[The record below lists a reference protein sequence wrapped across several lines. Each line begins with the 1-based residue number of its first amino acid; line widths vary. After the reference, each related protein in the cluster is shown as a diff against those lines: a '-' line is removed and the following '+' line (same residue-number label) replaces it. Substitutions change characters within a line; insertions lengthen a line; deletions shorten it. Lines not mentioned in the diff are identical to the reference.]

1 MSIPAS
7 QLVSVLP
14 GVLAAGGAAVALSGL
29 ILTSDTAVPI
39 GTVSQFA
46 TASSVGTFFGNSSP
60 EKAMADIYF
69 AGYENSTA
77 KPGNLLFS
85 QYPTASV
92 AAYLRGASIT
102 DLTLAQL
109 QAIPAGVMT
118 VTMDGTLKTSSS
130 INLSAAT
137 SFSNAATIINAAFA
151 TGPTFTFDA
160 VRGAFVGTSTTTGAS
175 STITFGAGAIATEL
189 RLTQATGA
197 VLSQGAIAYTP
208 SVAMAGIVNVA
219 LNWASFTTMFEP
231 VLADKIAFGTWAGQ
245 QTDKFAYVAWDTDVN
260 AVVSGNTTAFG
271 PQAKLLELPAIVVS
285 VDPARAVTLGV
296 TPTSLAR
303 PLAAFVMGYA
313 ASLDFARTNGRATLA
328 YRTGA
333 GIVSTVTDPTVATIL
348 TANGYSFY
356 GEYATSAGAFNSF
369 QNGQFSNRFAW
380 ADSFYNQVW
389 MNSAL
394 QATLVTLL
402 QGSGSIPYNTDGY
415 TAIEASLTDPINLAV
430 NFGAIRPNTVLAGNQ
445 ISSINAATGGNTAPV
460 VASRGWY
467 LSVKDPGPA
476 ARAARTSPQIT
487 LYYADGG
494 SVQQITMASI
504 LVQ

>member
-7 QLVSVLP
+7 QLVNVLP

-29 ILTSDTAVPI
+29 ILTNNGAVPI
-39 GTVSQFA
+39 GTVAQFA
-46 TASSVGTFFGNSSP
+46 TAASVGTFFGNSSD

-69 AGYENSTA
+69 AGFDNSTA

-85 QYPTASV
+85 QYPAAPV
-92 AAYLRGASIT
+92 AAYLRGANIT
-102 DLTLAQL
+102 DLSLAQL
-109 QAIPAGVMT
+109 QAITPGIMT
-118 VTMDGTLKTSSS
+118 VTMDGVLKTSSS
-130 INLSAAT
+130 INLSGAT

-151 TGPTFTFDA
+151 TGPAWTFDA
-160 VRGAFVGTSTTTGAS
+160 VRGALQATSTTTGAS
-175 STITFGAGAIATEL
+175 STMTFGAGAIATAL
-189 RLTQATGA
+189 RVTQATGA

-208 SVAMAGIVNVA
+208 SASMAGIVNVA

-245 QTDKFAYVAWDTDVN
+245 QTDKFAYVGWDTDVN

-271 PQAKLLELPAIVVS
+271 PQAKLLKLPVIAVS
-285 VDPARAVTLGV
+285 VDPARAASLGV
-296 TPTSLAR
+296 TPASLAR

-313 ASLDFARTNGRATLA
+313 ASLDFSRTNGRTTLA
-328 YRTGA
+328 FRTGP
-333 GIVSTVTDPTVATIL
+333 GIVSTVTDPTVANIM

-369 QNGQFSNRFAW
+369 QNGQFSDRFAW

-389 MNSAL
+389 LNSSM
-394 QATLVTLL
+394 QATLITLL
-402 QGSGSIPYNTDGY
+402 QNSGSIPYNTDGF
-415 TAIEASLTDPINLAV
+415 TAIEASLTDPINRGV

-445 ISSINAATGGNTAPV
+445 VSSINAATGGNTAPV

-467 LSVKDPGPA
+467 LSIKDPGPA
-476 ARAARTSPQIT
+476 ARVARTSPQIT